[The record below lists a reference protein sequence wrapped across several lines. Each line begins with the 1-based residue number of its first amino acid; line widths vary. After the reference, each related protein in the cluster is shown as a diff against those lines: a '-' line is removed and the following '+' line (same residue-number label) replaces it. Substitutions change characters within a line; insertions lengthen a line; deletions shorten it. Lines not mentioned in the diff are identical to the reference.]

1 MIIILLATSGGPGP
15 KSATSTTTSTTA
27 ARNPLSPAWRGSGEA
42 VTMAFGGDIH
52 FEGVLA
58 ARLQSDP
65 ATALDGSVATL
76 VQGSQIAMANFDSA
90 LTNGQCPNPQ
100 PKQYVWY
107 APQTAITAF
116 QSANLSLVSEANTH
130 GEDCGVPGLQQAI
143 AAADAAKFPIIG
155 IGANAAQAFA
165 PYRVTLDGQR
175 IAILAATQVFDPTSL
190 QSSWSATTSQ
200 PGVASAADPNALVAA
215 VQAARRT
222 SDTVVVYLSWGTET
236 QTCPNPQQGPLAAAL
251 VAAGADIVI
260 GSSAHVQ
267 QGTGYLGQALVS
279 YNLGNL
285 AFYDSAPPETYSG
298 TLVVTATGRHIDSF
312 SWRPALITGGLPQ
325 PLTGTDATTA
335 VGRWEGLRAC
345 TNLTAAPGPSTATA
359 KTQSSVP
366 AALAVP
372 APPTPTTTTQAGAT
386 TTTHAGATTS
396 THAGATTSTH
406 RATTTTHP
414 ATTTTHPA
422 TTTTAKKKS

>member
-1 MIIILLATSGGPGP
+1 VLLIIILLATSGGSGN
-15 KSATSTTTSTTA
+15 KSTATTTTTTA
-27 ARNPLSPAWRGSGEA
+27 VLANDPLSPAWRGSGQP

-52 FEGVLA
+52 FEGELA
-58 ARLQSDP
+58 ARLQNDP
-65 ATALDGSVATL
+65 ATALAGVSTL

-90 LTNGQCPNPQ
+90 LTNGGCPDPQ

-107 APQTAITAF
+107 APQTAIAAF
-116 QSANLSLVSEANTH
+116 QSANLSLVGEANTH

-143 AAADAAKFPIIG
+143 AAADAAKFPVIG
-155 IGANAAQAFA
+155 IGANTAQAFA
-165 PYRVTLDGQR
+165 PYRVTLNGQR
-175 IAILAATQVFDPTSL
+175 IAILAATQVFDPTTL
-190 QSSWSATTSQ
+190 ETSWSATATQ
-200 PGVASAADPNALVAA
+200 PGLASAVSANALVAA

-236 QTCPNPQQGPLAAAL
+236 QTCPNPQQGPLASAL

-312 SWRPALITGGLPQ
+312 SWRPALISGDLPQ

-335 VGRWEGLRAC
+335 VQRWEGLRGC
-345 TNLTAAPGPSTATA
+345 TNLSASPGKSTATA
-359 KTQSSVP
+359 KSQTSV
-366 AALAVP
+366 AAAVAVP
-372 APPTPTTTTQAGAT
+372 PPPTNTTTT
-386 TTTHAGATTS
+386 TTTHAGATTT
-396 THAGATTSTH
+396 THPV
-406 RATTTTHP
+406 TTTTHP
-414 ATTTTHPA
+414 V